1 MLNHTTKPIVIV
13 TYETSGLID
22 AIEMAEAVAGGAQAL
37 CEKPFVA
44 CYINVTTALL
54 HNQDALQ
61 KLLYL
66 AEKNLP
72 ALWIPVTSGGTTGPV
87 TMAGN
92 AALNNAGVLV
102 GIVLSQLKREGAPII
117 VPGFAGDALDLKTM
131 VDPYAEP
138 DHRGM
143 AAALAHYYGLPMFSL
158 AGGSDAKLVDQQA
171 AIDAALTIAVEA
183 ISGGHLIHDL
193 GYLESGLTFSLAQLA
208 ICDEIVAWIKP
219 FLKPV
224 EINDET
230 LALDLID
237 QLGPDGSFLNTAHTR
252 KHYRERWY
260 PNLIERFN
268 FSQWEKKGG
277 QTLAQRAADKVESI
291 LATHRPAPLSEDKV
305 KAIHALVERTA
316 AALKSAN

>member
-1 MLNHTTKPIVIV
+1 
-13 TYETSGLID
+13 
-22 AIEMAEAVAGGAQAL
+22 
-37 CEKPFVA
+37 
-44 CYINVTTALL
+44 
-54 HNQDALQ
+54 
-61 KLLYL
+61 
-66 AEKNLP
+66 
-72 ALWIPVTSGGTTGPV
+72 
-87 TMAGN
+87 
-92 AALNNAGVLV
+92 
-102 GIVLSQLKREGAPII
+102 LKREGAPII

-208 ICDEIVAWIKP
+208 ICDEIVAWLKP
-219 FLKPV
+219 FLKPI